1 MKRYLQDFL
10 SVVKTLGTET
20 DEVKDKIILSAMTEL
35 FSDSRCGCEVLTDVA
50 NAIMEKECDNESD

>member
-1 MKRYLQDFL
+1 MKHYLKDFL

-35 FSDSRCGCEVLTDVA
+35 FSDSRCGCSVLTDVA
-50 NAIMEKECDNESD
+50 NAIMEKEQQNVSD